1 MFTCQFELGGHN
13 NQQTG
18 SSPPVQR
25 DAISMSSPDDL
36 QAGPGFFTLRSVRP
50 SEVDDGDSYVFVDP
64 DSPSLTVG
72 DASAHT
78 VDKTRPKSRQKL
90 VTAVWTWGLLLIFVV
105 CLTVLPFVSVALFGT
120 NFSPQPGLCQCPNCH
135 SANDVCSPHR

>member
-1 MFTCQFELGGHN
+1 
-13 NQQTG
+13 
-18 SSPPVQR
+18 
-25 DAISMSSPDDL
+25 MSSPGDL

-72 DASAHT
+72 DTSART
-78 VDKTRPKSRQKL
+78 IDKARRKSGQKL
-90 VTAVWTWGLLLIFVV
+90 VTAVWTWGLLLVFVV

-120 NFSPQPGLCQCPNCH
+120 NFSPQPGRCPIVIRLTTPVVPIASFFALPILFVIAGGEPPSQHGCR
-135 SANDVCSPHR
+135 CGIC